1 MNKKRFILVIKASDI
16 DVSSLPEDKRDTRSE
31 AFKDAVFNYLLKNYG
46 VSSEN
51 IIVNIQNDV
60 ITIGWVPEEIDENV
74 EAEFE
79 RSMRLLSDGKLEDA
93 RFILEDLAFR
103 SPNDPNVLYNLGM
116 CYSDLGDLDIAID
129 ILNRCV
135 KIVPL
140 YSNAYVALGV
150 AYGRQGM
157 QKEAVIQFRKG
168 IELDKNNSY
177 AYSNL
182 ASILGKMGDNFN
194 ALKYMKLAYDIDA
207 FDPHTLY
214 GLGLMYQ
221 ILGDQVNATIFYKK
235 LVELGTPQELV
246 DFAKDS
252 LRNIAVR
259 IVKEKGFRTDAM
271 FYCLSALEM
280 FEKMKKE
287 DIQKIAFEI
296 GIKGTEGIDINNS
309 SKRYTLKSMQGDFS
323 GLQLISYMYVGFKI
337 IVPEQNIGIDI
348 SREYNVAKQM
358 FGNKGIKWN

>member
-1 MNKKRFILVIKASDI
+1 
-16 DVSSLPEDKRDTRSE
+16 
-31 AFKDAVFNYLLKNYG
+31 
-46 VSSEN
+46 
-51 IIVNIQNDV
+51 
-60 ITIGWVPEEIDENV
+60 
-74 EAEFE
+74 
-79 RSMRLLSDGKLEDA
+79 
-93 RFILEDLAFR
+93 
-103 SPNDPNVLYNLGM
+103 
-116 CYSDLGDLDIAID
+116 
-129 ILNRCV
+129 
-135 KIVPL
+135 
-140 YSNAYVALGV
+140 
-150 AYGRQGM
+150 
-157 QKEAVIQFRKG
+157 
-168 IELDKNNSY
+168 
-177 AYSNL
+177 
-182 ASILGKMGDNFN
+182 MGDNFN

-296 GIKGTEGIDINNS
+296 GIKGTDGIDINNP

-337 IVPEQNIGIDI
+337 IAPEQNIGIDI
-348 SREYNVAKQM
+348 SREYNAAKQM
-358 FGNKGIKWN
+358 FGNKGIKRN